1 MNKAYN
7 ARVCLE
13 IDLPQPIVRGF
24 WVGEDDQR
32 ILWLS
37 YVNTSLLSITLAVWL
52 CSRLAGALLGEQ
64 ISSGHLVSVDR
75 LVRDSKIP
83 LEPR

>member
-1 MNKAYN
+1 M
-7 ARVCLE
+7 
-13 IDLPQPIVRGF
+13 
-24 WVGEDDQR
+24 GEDDQR

-64 ISSGHLVSVDR
+64 ISSGHLISMETSERFQDPFGAKVGHTIWTWLSNLARRVAGGWR
-75 LVRDSKIP
+75 WN
-83 LEPR
+83 